1 MIINIVL
8 GAAIFGYAGWALIRH
23 INKSK
28 EGKCAACS
36 LKSSCASNCMA
47 EIKSDVK

>member
-1 MIINIVL
+1 MIINIL
-8 GAAIFGYAGWALIRH
+8 IGATIFGYAGWALVRH

-36 LKSSCASNCMA
+36 VKSSCASNCMPKK
-47 EIKSDVK
+47 ETDFK

>member
-8 GAAIFGYAGWALIRH
+8 GTAIFGYAGWALFRH

-28 EGKCAACS
+28 EGKCAACN
-36 LKSSCASNCMA
+36 LKSSCDSNCLP
-47 EIKSDVK
+47 EIKSTVK